1 MADGFLHSVL
11 QAHQN
16 SGIHEASARPAEW
29 LTFVLESLKSAFTQL
44 AEPQC
49 SPASVSGLISLDH
62 GPGAGHRPRG
72 LGHRQWELA
81 CESMGEGE
89 LLELV
94 SPGHWGL
101 WSWRYWVGSSLTSSL
116 LML

>member
-1 MADGFLHSVL
+1 ML
-11 QAHQN
+11 QARQN
-16 SGIHEASARPAEW
+16 SGIRAASARPAEW
-29 LTFVLESLKSAFTQL
+29 LTFVLEAIKSAFTQL

-49 SPASVSGLISLDH
+49 PPASVSGLISPDR

-72 LGHRQWELA
+72 LGHHSWELA

-89 LLELV
+89 LLEFV

-101 WSWRYWVGSSLTSSL
+101 WSWSYWVGSSLTSSL